1 MWHTWMEWKEN
12 ESPFSH
18 TILTEQLPFPLLWRR
33 PSFLF
38 SLVCTCCKIGL
49 FLKHSGLGLDAVK
62 IFIQSR
68 SQILVDVW
76 SRSDDPDLSTI
87 FLKLLNKE
95 LNMVFPNLS
104 YVNQIVTMTTSL
116 HQIVD
121 YIEATSHSLYSVGS
135 KNIKYVI

>member
-1 MWHTWMEWKEN
+1 
-12 ESPFSH
+12 
-18 TILTEQLPFPLLWRR
+18 
-33 PSFLF
+33 
-38 SLVCTCCKIGL
+38 
-49 FLKHSGLGLDAVK
+49 
-62 IFIQSR
+62 
-68 SQILVDVW
+68 LVDVW